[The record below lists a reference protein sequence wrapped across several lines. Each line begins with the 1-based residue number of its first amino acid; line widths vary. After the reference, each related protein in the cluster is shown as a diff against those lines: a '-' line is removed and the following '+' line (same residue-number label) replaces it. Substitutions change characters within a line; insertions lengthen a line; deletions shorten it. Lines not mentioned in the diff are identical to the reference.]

1 MKNFKS
7 LLPFLLMLFVW
18 AGCDTDDLRND
29 VDELKN
35 RVESLEAQVSAINDN
50 MNAIRVILDGSKT
63 ISSYTSENGT
73 YTLTLSDGSTIALT
87 QGSEGQIVMPDIT
100 INENGQWVLNGEV
113 IGQATGNSGIT
124 PKFNISAD
132 KYWQVSFDGGK
143 TYEDVLDE
151 NDNKVAATTEGNVSV
166 SDAFFKD
173 VKVEGDMLKVTLKDD
188 QSYSLPIVADLKANI
203 VDPTTGFKDGVWT
216 IGYGET
222 VKTEVEISGDN
233 YFVTV
238 PAGGW
243 TATLSEV
250 SDGKATLT
258 VTAPAQASTL
268 SRATADNSTE
278 LVLQVNKG
286 VNWAIDKIKVE
297 ADKVISSYYAEY
309 LAGRDIIIGTMNGVA
324 GTNSLTLN
332 NKLFKD
338 AQLISSDQEITE
350 DGVYFVKENVKL
362 TFNYDYSG
370 SEKIKIGT
378 LIIIGDNPD
387 APATITTSKTMSL
400 YNPAGGEGLVLYN
413 MAFDASEFNN
423 YVINISDDATSSV
436 TYNYL
441 LFDKCRIFLPA
452 GKNLIYINNKPNSKI
467 KNIGLYNS
475 YVNVPSADQANLFSW
490 SNNPYLAETATIYNN
505 VCYAEDGKGVDK
517 FSLLSAANASSSFT
531 DVLVKNNTLINLF
544 GSNSY
549 IKTKIS
555 GNLEIASNLMWS
567 NAASA
572 VNTTM
577 INAVAGSNVTGLA
590 SDKYTNNVWYG
601 TQVTSAAV
609 FNTSGGAKP
618 EPLVNNQLKS
628 ESSDPFV
635 GGTFEWDQG
644 VFVPGSGYETIGAH
658 IE

>member
-124 PKFNISAD
+124 PKFNISTD

-297 ADKVISSYYAEY
+297 AKTVIASYKALYDANQVINVNGIEISKA
-309 LAGRDIIIGTMNGVA
+309 LFGEAGSIDSDTEI
-324 GTNSLTLN
+324 S
-332 NKLFKD
+332 KLDYK
-338 AQLISSDQEITE
+338 
-350 DGVYFVKENVKL
+350 VYFVKPGATL
-362 TFNYDYSG
+362 TYN
-370 SEKIKIGT
+370 GT
-378 LIIIGDNPD
+378 DKVSAKSLIVIGDDSRDETAKVALKYRIQLNMGGTPTESD
-387 APATITTSKTMSL
+387 GYYMF
-400 YNPAGGEGLVLYN
+400 YNIN
-413 MAFDASEFNN
+413 FDAST
-423 YVINISDDATSSV
+423 ATTPALIAFKDGAQDKAIV
-436 TYNYL
+436 
-441 LFDKCRIFLPA
+441 FDKCNLTL
-452 GKNLIYINNKPNSKI
+452 GSKNFFDFTSDKRYFNSFTIKNSKI
-467 KNIGLYNS
+467 KLSGGMYLVNI
-475 YVNVPSADQANLFSW
+475 
-490 SNNPYLAETATIYNN
+490 
-505 VCYAEDGKGVDK
+505 
-517 FSLLSAANASSSFT
+517 
-531 DVLVKNNTLINLF
+531 
-544 GSNSY
+544 
-549 IKTKIS
+549 
-555 GNLEIASNLMWS
+555 
-567 NAASA
+567 
-572 VNTTM
+572 
-577 INAVAGSNVTGLA
+577 
-590 SDKYTNNVWYG
+590 SDKDASQDFG
-601 TQVTSAAV
+601 TLS
-609 FNTSGGAKP
+609 
-618 EPLVNNQLKS
+618 LVNNVFYAAAPADGDGFKLVNSANKDASLDKLVLNNNTFVNVCPNWSGMYYTLNLGTVDVQNNLFWASTLPANGIILRPVNPKIAGTVYKHNIGFS
-628 ESSDPFV
+628 LNDTTNSWMAFYKFTDNKFEGAEDIVNIKAESVDSAENPFT
-635 GGTFEWDQG
+635 GGTFDLSTG
-644 VFVPGSGYETIGAH
+644 TFVPNATYAEYGAKF
-658 IE
+658 E

>member
-124 PKFNISAD
+124 PKFNISTD

-250 SDGKATLT
+250 SGGKATLT

-297 ADKVISSYYAEY
+297 AKTVIASYKALYDANQVINVNGIEISKA
-309 LAGRDIIIGTMNGVA
+309 LFGEAGSIDSDTEI
-324 GTNSLTLN
+324 S
-332 NKLFKD
+332 KLDYK
-338 AQLISSDQEITE
+338 
-350 DGVYFVKENVKL
+350 VYFVKPGATL
-362 TFNYDYSG
+362 TYN
-370 SEKIKIGT
+370 GT
-378 LIIIGDNPD
+378 DKVSAKSLIVIGDDSRDETAKVALKYRIQLNMGGTPTASD
-387 APATITTSKTMSL
+387 GYYVF
-400 YNPAGGEGLVLYN
+400 YNIN
-413 MAFDASEFNN
+413 FDASTATTPALIAYKN
-423 YVINISDDATSSV
+423 DAQDKAIV
-436 TYNYL
+436 
-441 LFDKCRIFLPA
+441 FDKCNLTL
-452 GKNLIYINNKPNSKI
+452 GSKNFFELTTDTRYFNSFSIRNSKI
-467 KNIGLYNS
+467 KLNS
-475 YVNVPSADQANLFSW
+475 NM
-490 SNNPYLAETATIYNN
+490 YLVHIE
-505 VCYAEDGKGVDK
+505 K
-517 FSLLSAANASSSFT
+517 
-531 DVLVKNNTLINLF
+531 
-544 GSNSY
+544 
-549 IKTKIS
+549 
-555 GNLEIASNLMWS
+555 
-567 NAASA
+567 
-572 VNTTM
+572 
-577 INAVAGSNVTGLA
+577 
-590 SDKYTNNVWYG
+590 
-601 TQVTSAAV
+601 
-609 FNTSGGAKP
+609 NTSTNFGTLS
-618 EPLVNNQLKS
+618 LVNNVFYAAEPIGGNGFKIVNSNTDNTSASLNKLILNNNTFVNVCPNWSGMYYQLSLGTVDLQNNLFWASTLPANGIILRPGNPKIAGTVCKHNVGFS
-628 ESSDPFV
+628 LNANKNTWIAFFEFDDNKFEGAENIINIKAESTESAENPFV
-635 GGTFEWDQG
+635 GGTFDLSTG
-644 VFVPGSGYETIGAH
+644 TFVPNATYAEYGAKF
-658 IE
+658 E

>member
-124 PKFNISAD
+124 PKFNISTD

-222 VKTEVEISGDN
+222 VTTEVEISGDN

-250 SDGKATLT
+250 KEGKATLT
-258 VTAPAQASTL
+258 MTAPAQASTL

-286 VNWAIDKIKVE
+286 INWAIDKIKVE
-297 ADKVISSYYAEY
+297 AKTVIASYKALYDAGQTLNIGGVEISKEKYGEATLVDADKTLTDKSEAYGVFFVNPGVTLTYNITGESSRRMIVIGNSDLGNTACFKLAQRLQTNQTSNPEDIDGHFVWQNVVFDASSLTQGCMVAYTAEQRSVVFDKCEIKLPKGKNLFEVTNNGRYVKNFVMQNCKVKVEANSNMLQLGDNNTSDKFEMLKVVNNVFYAETPLTNVKLYNGQNSKIASIELSNNTFVNLQSTTSGYFYGTVTSSIICQNNLIYCTNVSANQVIFRLKDNDTAKLSGSCLKNIIYKDGTLNWQLFYGGKMPVTGGESAEILTENPFTGGTFDLSIGTFVPNATYAEY
-309 LAGRDIIIGTMNGVA
+309 
-324 GTNSLTLN
+324 
-332 NKLFKD
+332 
-338 AQLISSDQEITE
+338 
-350 DGVYFVKENVKL
+350 
-362 TFNYDYSG
+362 
-370 SEKIKIGT
+370 
-378 LIIIGDNPD
+378 
-387 APATITTSKTMSL
+387 
-400 YNPAGGEGLVLYN
+400 
-413 MAFDASEFNN
+413 
-423 YVINISDDATSSV
+423 
-436 TYNYL
+436 
-441 LFDKCRIFLPA
+441 
-452 GKNLIYINNKPNSKI
+452 
-467 KNIGLYNS
+467 
-475 YVNVPSADQANLFSW
+475 
-490 SNNPYLAETATIYNN
+490 
-505 VCYAEDGKGVDK
+505 
-517 FSLLSAANASSSFT
+517 
-531 DVLVKNNTLINLF
+531 
-544 GSNSY
+544 
-549 IKTKIS
+549 
-555 GNLEIASNLMWS
+555 
-567 NAASA
+567 
-572 VNTTM
+572 
-577 INAVAGSNVTGLA
+577 
-590 SDKYTNNVWYG
+590 
-601 TQVTSAAV
+601 
-609 FNTSGGAKP
+609 GAK
-618 EPLVNNQLKS
+618 
-628 ESSDPFV
+628 
-635 GGTFEWDQG
+635 FE
-644 VFVPGSGYETIGAH
+644 
-658 IE
+658 

>member
-124 PKFNISAD
+124 PKFNISTD

-222 VKTEVEISGDN
+222 VTTEVEISGDN

-250 SDGKATLT
+250 KEGKATLT

-286 VNWAIDKIKVE
+286 INWAIDKIKVE
-297 ADKVISSYYAEY
+297 AKTVIASYKALYDAGQTLNIGGVEISKEKYGEATLGNTACFKLAQRLQTNQTSNPEDIDGHFVWQNVVFDASSLTQGCMVAYTAEQRSVVFDKCEIKLPKGKNLFEVTNNGRYVKNFVMQNCKVKVEANSNMLQLGDNNTSDKFEMLKVVNNVFYAETPLTNVKLYNGQNSKIASIELSNNTFVNLQSTTSGYFYGTVTSSIICQNNLIYCTNVSANQVIFRLKDNDTAKLSGSCLKNIIYKDGTLNWQLFYGGKMPVTGGESAEILTENPFTGGTFDLSTGTFVPNATYAEY
-309 LAGRDIIIGTMNGVA
+309 
-324 GTNSLTLN
+324 
-332 NKLFKD
+332 
-338 AQLISSDQEITE
+338 
-350 DGVYFVKENVKL
+350 
-362 TFNYDYSG
+362 
-370 SEKIKIGT
+370 
-378 LIIIGDNPD
+378 
-387 APATITTSKTMSL
+387 
-400 YNPAGGEGLVLYN
+400 
-413 MAFDASEFNN
+413 
-423 YVINISDDATSSV
+423 
-436 TYNYL
+436 
-441 LFDKCRIFLPA
+441 
-452 GKNLIYINNKPNSKI
+452 
-467 KNIGLYNS
+467 
-475 YVNVPSADQANLFSW
+475 
-490 SNNPYLAETATIYNN
+490 
-505 VCYAEDGKGVDK
+505 
-517 FSLLSAANASSSFT
+517 
-531 DVLVKNNTLINLF
+531 
-544 GSNSY
+544 
-549 IKTKIS
+549 
-555 GNLEIASNLMWS
+555 
-567 NAASA
+567 
-572 VNTTM
+572 
-577 INAVAGSNVTGLA
+577 
-590 SDKYTNNVWYG
+590 
-601 TQVTSAAV
+601 
-609 FNTSGGAKP
+609 GAK
-618 EPLVNNQLKS
+618 
-628 ESSDPFV
+628 
-635 GGTFEWDQG
+635 FE
-644 VFVPGSGYETIGAH
+644 
-658 IE
+658 